1 MMVSWT
7 NWLPNTRPVFSLHQ
21 LQCVACI
28 IFHSWTHMTT
38 WHEPCRPRTGS
49 TVFWQS
55 AENKKC
61 SLDIA
66 DKDRCGPP
74 RSFRVCRHFGGR
86 SFDVVQS
93 DFWFQT
99 QKWKTHISTMITS
112 KFVWLLCHKIDVI
125 SIFRAQHLEGAWN
138 FGNSWAQNR
147 VSHLNPGGA
156 CSSLWSLTCLPY
168 AIIYFFFVNILL
180 VERPNWGWTKST
192 TPVLLKDAFRFS

>member
-1 MMVSWT
+1 MMVSWK

-93 DFWFQT
+93 FWFQT

-112 KFVWLLCHKIDVI
+112 KFVWLLCHEIGVI
-125 SIFRAQHLEGAWN
+125 SFFRA
-138 FGNSWAQNR
+138 R
-147 VSHLNPGGA
+147 LNIFKA
-156 CSSLWSLTCLPY
+156 REFL
-168 AIIYFFFVNILL
+168 AILGLKIGSATWI
-180 VERPNWGWTKST
+180 
-192 TPVLLKDAFRFS
+192 PVAPAARFEV